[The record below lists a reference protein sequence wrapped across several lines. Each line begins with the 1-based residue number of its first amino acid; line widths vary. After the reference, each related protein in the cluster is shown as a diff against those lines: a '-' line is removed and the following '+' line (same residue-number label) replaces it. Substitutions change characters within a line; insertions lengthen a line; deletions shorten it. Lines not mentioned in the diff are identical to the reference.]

1 MTATFEPAPSFTP
14 PPAAPPKRRWG
25 KIVAIVV
32 ASVVALIAAFV
43 VALVLFVNAATKDAE
58 QVSAQLVTAIQTDDG
73 AKAYALGGADFREI
87 APEAEV
93 KEVVGFIA
101 PLVTREKPSLDGKA
115 IHASTDRGK
124 VAVFT
129 YTLKGTSGKPV
140 YLKTQIQDTDD
151 GWKVLSF
158 KTADDAFS
166 TDIE

>member
-1 MTATFEPAPSFTP
+1 MTATFEPAPPT
-14 PPAAPPKRRWG
+14 KRRVG
-25 KIVAIVV
+25 KIIAIVA
-32 ASVVALIAAFV
+32 ASVLAGIV
-43 VALVLFVNAATKDAE
+43 VALVLLVNAATEDAE
-58 QVSAQLVTAIQTDDG
+58 KVSAELVTAIQSNDG
-73 AKAYALGGADFREI
+73 AKAYALGGADFRAI

-101 PLVTREKPSLDGKA
+101 PLVERGEVSPDGKA

-140 YLKTQIQDTDD
+140 YLKTQIQEKD
-151 GWKVLSF
+151 GRWQVLSF

-166 TDIE
+166 TDVE